1 MGNIIKKTKEFQGD
15 NPEYKS
21 TDFGSLPLGTTS
33 FRSWA
38 GSERTGF
45 SISSIDSRRSRY
57 LRSLSA
63 GAPRNTGDT
72 RWPIAYFEAIFL
84 GEFKLR
90 NGHYK
95 ESYSTVRE
103 LSSGSFGKVYLT
115 KSLESGQ
122 LFAAKILSKAQI
134 ICERAVQQTKDE
146 VSIQLMCGHNPF
158 IILCFEYWQERR
170 NIIIVSELAER
181 GDLLKLWQ
189 VHGKMEEDLVKIYLV
204 QIASA
209 VAPEVLKGEPY
220 SHAVDYW
227 SLGVV
232 VFALLTGKHPF
243 TADDPATIMA
253 EIDRGFDFPGSSSTN
268 SFKLLKLLLQSR
280 PEERIKSLNSLAK
293 QAFLFG
299 CDIQRIRSKQATPEK
314 MFEIWI
320 SKAENSVSSTNF
332 QNF

>member
-209 VAPEVLKGEPY
+209 VDFLHNAGVIYRDLKLENIVLKQDGSAKIVDFGLSKWLKLGDRTNTICGTLFYMAPEVLKGEPY

-232 VFALLTGKHPF
+232 VFALLTGKF
-243 TADDPATIMA
+243 
-253 EIDRGFDFPGSSSTN
+253 S
-268 SFKLLKLLLQSR
+268 
-280 PEERIKSLNSLAK
+280 
-293 QAFLFG
+293 
-299 CDIQRIRSKQATPEK
+299 
-314 MFEIWI
+314 
-320 SKAENSVSSTNF
+320 
-332 QNF
+332 